1 MAQLNDLLVVGSS
14 NLLGAVNAFEG
25 ITAPTFTGALTGNAS
40 SATKLLNKRTFSIA
54 AAAGTNAP
62 EFDGTANAIL
72 NIPQT
77 INNFVKI
84 TSTEFVGKLTGNA
97 NSATLLKIH
106 NNITNNA
113 TRSTAASTWNGAVT
127 MASYVWGQRWV
138 DTGISSDSGDL
149 QLGLRASVYSTSGT
163 ELCMMIDG
171 DYYSMGKKVAHGAN
185 SSFSAWTAGKTAGP
199 KINLSLGGTTLTS
212 KEIPSAST
220 SASGIVTTGSQSFAG
235 TKTFTSQ
242 IISTF
247 TGGGG
252 SFYSNIAANNWA
264 YMRLQSG
271 SGFWD
276 VAVNSGHTSGAF
288 QLRPNGKDTQR
299 FYVTTD
305 GNATVEGTYLGIG
318 ANKVQL
324 TYVAATESLDFI
336 FA

>member
-84 TSTEFVGKLTGNA
+84 TSTEFVGRLTGNA
-97 NSATLLKIH
+97 DSATLLKIH

-113 TRSTAASTWNGAVT
+113 TRSTAVSTWTGAVT
-127 MASYVWGQRWV
+127 MTSYVWGQSWV
-138 DTGISSDSGDL
+138 DTRITSDSGDL
-149 QLGLRASVYSTSGT
+149 QLGLRPSAYATGGT

-185 SSFSAWTAGKTAGP
+185 SSFSAWTAGTTAGP
-199 KINLSLGGTTLTS
+199 KINLSLGGVTLTS
-212 KEIPSAST
+212 AAVPSAGT
-220 SASGIVTTGSQSFAG
+220 GASGIVTTGAQSFAG
-235 TKTFTSQ
+235 AK
-242 IISTF
+242 TF
-247 TGGGG
+247 TGGVISTYSGPA
-252 SFYSNIAANNWA
+252 FYGNTGTGVWS
-264 YMRLQSG
+264 YVRLQSG
-271 SGFWD
+271 STFWD
-276 VAVNSGHTSGAF
+276 LATRDNDTSGAMQF
-288 QLRPNGKDTQR
+288 RPQGAGTKR
-299 FYVTTD
+299 FYITTD

-318 ANKVQL
+318 ANKIQL
-324 TYVAATESLDFI
+324 TYVEATESLDFI

>member
-40 SATKLLNKRTFSIA
+40 SATKLLNKRTLSIA

-84 TSTEFVGKLTGNA
+84 TSTEFVGRLTGNA
-97 NSATLLKIH
+97 DSATLLKIH
-106 NNITNNA
+106 NNITSNS
-113 TRSTAASTWNGAVT
+113 TRSTAASTWNGGIT
-127 MASYVWGQRWV
+127 MTSYVWGQRWI

-149 QLGLRASVYSTSGT
+149 QLGLRASLYSTGAT

-171 DYYSMGKKVAHGAN
+171 DYYSMGKKVAHSGN
-185 SSFSAWTAGKTAGP
+185 SSFSAWTAGTTAGP
-199 KINLSLGGTTLTS
+199 KINLSLGGATLTS
-212 KEIPSAST
+212 AEVPSAST
-220 SASGIVTTGSQSFAG
+220 SASGIVTTAAQSFAG
-235 TKTFTSQ
+235 AK
-242 IISTF
+242 TF
-247 TGGGG
+247 TGGVISTYSGPA
-252 SFYSNIAANNWA
+252 FYGNNATGTWS
-264 YMRLQSG
+264 YVRLQSG
-271 SGFWD
+271 TTFWD
-276 VAVNSGHTSGAF
+276 LAVRSDDTSGAF
-288 QLRPNGKDTQR
+288 QLRPQGAGSKR

-305 GNATVEGTYLGIG
+305 GNATVEGTYVGIG

-324 TYVAATESLDFI
+324 TYVEATESLDFI

>member
-25 ITAPTFTGALTGNAS
+25 ITAPTFTGALAGNAS
-40 SATKLLNKRTFSIA
+40 SATKLLNKRSFNIS
-54 AAAGTNAP
+54 GTASTNVP
-62 EFDGTANAIL
+62 EFDGSANVTL
-72 NIPQT
+72 YIPPS
-77 INNFVKI
+77 ISNFTNI
-84 TSTEFVGKLTGNA
+84 TSAKFTGPLTGNA
-97 NSATLLKIH
+97 DSATLLAIH
-106 NNITNNA
+106 NSITTTA
-113 TRSTAASTWNGAVT
+113 TRSTLRSSWTGGVAMT
-127 MASYVWGQRWV
+127 SYVWGQSWI
-138 DTGISSDSGDL
+138 DSGISSDCGDL
-149 QLGLRASVYSTSGT
+149 QLGLRPSVYATGGT

-185 SSFSAWTAGKTAGP
+185 SSFSAWTAGTTAGP
-199 KINLSLGGTTLTS
+199 KINLSLGGATLTS
-212 KEIPSAST
+212 AAVPSAST
-220 SASGIVTTGSQSFAG
+220 SASGIVTTGSQSFVG

-252 SFYSNIAANNWA
+252 SFYSNIAANAWA

-271 SGFWD
+271 TGFWD
-276 VAVNSGHTSGAF
+276 VAVNSGDTSGAF
-288 QLRPNGKDTQR
+288 QLRPNGLGSKR

>member
-40 SATKLLNKRTFSIA
+40 SATKLLNKRSFSISA
-54 AAAGTNAP
+54 SASSNVP
-62 EFDGTANAIL
+62 EFDGSTNVTL
-72 NIPQT
+72 YIPQS
-77 INNFVKI
+77 ISNFTNI
-84 TSTEFVGKLTGNA
+84 TSTKFTGALTGNA
-97 NSATLLKIH
+97 DSATLLKIH
-106 NNITNNA
+106 TNITNNS
-113 TRSTAASTWNGAVT
+113 TRSTAASTWNGGVT
-127 MASYVWGQRWV
+127 MTSYVWGQRWV

-149 QLGLRASVYSTSGT
+149 QLGLRAGVYSASST

-171 DYYSMGKKVAHGAN
+171 DYYSMGKKVAHSGN
-185 SSFSAWTAGKTAGP
+185 SSFSAWTAGTTAGP
-199 KINLSLGGTTLTS
+199 KINLSLGGATLTS
-212 KEIPSAST
+212 AAVPSAST
-220 SASGIVTTGSQSFAG
+220 SASGIVTTGSQSFVG

-247 TGGGG
+247 TGTGG
-252 SFYSNIAANNWA
+252 SFYSNIAANSWA

-271 SGFWD
+271 GGFWD
-276 VAVNSGHTSGAF
+276 VAVNSGDTSGAF
-288 QLRPNGKDTQR
+288 QLRPGGSGSKR